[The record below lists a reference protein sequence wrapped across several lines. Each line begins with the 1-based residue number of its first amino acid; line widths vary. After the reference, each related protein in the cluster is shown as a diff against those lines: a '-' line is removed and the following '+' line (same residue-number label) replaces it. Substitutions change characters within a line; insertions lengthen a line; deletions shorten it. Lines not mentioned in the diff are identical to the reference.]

1 MQTHAMSHVT
11 LIFKKSLTYGD
22 VLNKVSI
29 HVNINI
35 VIRKSLRLI
44 EIDVYKSYV
53 EALGPL
59 RG

>member
-1 MQTHAMSHVT
+1 M
-11 LIFKKSLTYGD
+11 TYGD